1 MREEES
7 TMESIRLSVL
17 DLVPQYNGVR
27 SETALHEAA
36 RLAILSETWGYDRYW
51 VAEHHDLEGLACT
64 SPEILM
70 SHIGARTKRIRLGS
84 GALLLPHYSPMKVA
98 ESFHL
103 LSCLYPGRVDLGI
116 GRAPGGPAHAS
127 MALSGNFLQHVADMP
142 SSMDALIKFF
152 ENEYQYGDHPVM
164 ARPIPQEPPEIW
176 MLGTNEKSGKYA
188 AEFGAGYV
196 FGHFMSEQ
204 DGESV
209 LRAYRDEFRPGKLR
223 QIPKTIVAVSVVC
236 AGSEDE
242 VHSLMTQVTTPLSR
256 SLVGNPGKIHEDLKR
271 LQSALGNCEFLIV
284 CPIPEYE
291 ARLDS
296 YRLLAEQL
304 L

>member
-1 MREEES
+1 
-7 TMESIRLSVL
+7 MESIRLSVL

-27 SETALHEAA
+27 SEVALQEAV
-36 RLAILSETWGYDRYW
+36 RLAIHSETWGYDRYW

-70 SHIGARTKRIRLGS
+70 SHIGARTQRIRLGS

-103 LSCLYPGRVDLGI
+103 LSCLYPGRIDLGI

-127 MALSGNFLQHVADMP
+127 MALSGNFLQNVTDMP

-152 ENEYQYGDHPVM
+152 ENEYQYEDHPVV
-164 ARPIPQEPPEIW
+164 ARPIPQDPPDIW

-188 AEFGAGYV
+188 AEFGTGYV
-196 FGHFMSEQ
+196 FGHFMSEH
-204 DGESV
+204 DGESA

-223 QIPKTIVAVSVVC
+223 QIPDTMVAVSVIC
-236 AGSEDE
+236 AESEAE
-242 VHSLMTQVTTPLSR
+242 AHSLMSRASTPISK
-256 SLVGNPGKIHEDLKR
+256 SLVGDPVKIHEDLRR
-271 LQSALGNCEFLIV
+271 LQSALGNCEFLIL

-296 YRLLAEQL
+296 YRLLTEQL

>member
-1 MREEES
+1 
-7 TMESIRLSVL
+7 MESIRLSVL
-17 DLVPQYNGVR
+17 DLVPQYNGVQP
-27 SETALHEAA
+27 EAALQEAA
-36 RLAILSETWGYDRYW
+36 RLAILSEEWGYDRYW

-70 SHIGARTKRIRLGS
+70 SHIGARTQRIRLGS

-103 LSCLYPGRVDLGI
+103 LSCLYPGRIDLGI

-142 SSMDALIKFF
+142 ESMDSLIRFF
-152 ENEYQYGDHPVM
+152 ENKYKYEDHPVL
-164 ARPIPQEPPEIW
+164 ARPIPQKPPEVW
-176 MLGTNEKSGKYA
+176 MLGTNEKSGGYA
-188 AEFGAGYV
+188 AQFGTGYV

-204 DGESV
+204 NGEGV
-209 LRAYRDEFRPGKLR
+209 LKAYREHFKPGKLS
-223 QIPKTIVAVSVVC
+223 QSAETIVAVSVIC
-236 AGSEDE
+236 AGSEAE
-242 VHSLMTQVTTPLSR
+242 AR
-256 SLVGNPGKIHEDLKR
+256 SLITSSAASMSKNCLVGSPDMIHEELSK
-271 LQSALGNCEFLIV
+271 LQSILGNREFLILS
-284 CPIPEYE
+284 PISDYDT
-291 ARLDS
+291 RLDS